1 MTDETLS
8 MLASSAEAFAKPDA
22 KRVRRLRDSETGF
35 DLELWKSIADQ
46 GWLSILVPESL
57 EGLGLGMA
65 AAAVIARRLGYALY
79 PEPYVASGIMAT
91 RCLASGDGET
101 LQRRVLPELM
111 AGEKIAAVAWQG
123 ESGDLDIG
131 ACGVTASPSGD
142 GAILTGTCRF
152 VPVAFAD
159 AFMVAARGA
168 DGLSL
173 YWVERGATG
182 LACTPERCADGSK
195 SARLTFSKLRVRQSA
210 RIAGPARAQASLAQA
225 IDAALVGTGAELVG
239 IMDRALELTL
249 DYLRTRK
256 QFGRAIGS
264 FQALQ
269 HRAVDIWIQK
279 ELARAAVGAAVRALD
294 DPKADARSQA
304 AAACGAKARA
314 AQAALALCKE
324 ALQMHG
330 AIGYTD
336 EYDLGLYFNRALTLS
351 AWLGNAADQRR
362 RYGELAGEAA
372 A

>member
-1 MTDETLS
+1 MSDETLS

-22 KRVRRLRDSETGF
+22 KRIRRLRDTETGF
-35 DLELWKSIADQ
+35 DLEVWRSIAAQ
-46 GWLSILVPESL
+46 GWLSILVPEPL

-65 AAAVIARRLGYALY
+65 AAAVIAQRLGYALY
-79 PEPYVASGIMAT
+79 PEPYVASGIMAI
-91 RCLASGDGET
+91 RCLASGDNEA

-111 AGEKIAAVAWQG
+111 AGEKIASVAWQG

-131 ACGVTASPSGD
+131 AAGVAASPSGD
-142 GAILTGTCRF
+142 GAILNGTSRF
-152 VPVAFAD
+152 VPAAFAD

-173 YWVERGATG
+173 YWVERDAAG
-182 LACTPERCADGSK
+182 LACTAERCADGSK
-195 SARLTFSKLRVRQSA
+195 SARLAFSNLRVPQSA
-210 RIAGPARAQASLAQA
+210 RIAGPARAESSLRQA

-249 DYLRTRK
+249 EYLRTRK

-294 DPKADARSQA
+294 DPKADARTQSA
-304 AAACGAKARA
+304 AASGAKARA

-336 EYDLGLYFNRALTLS
+336 EYDLGLYFNRALALS

-362 RYGELAGEAA
+362 RYGEFTGEAA

>member
-1 MTDETLS
+1 MSDETLS

-22 KRVRRLRDSETGF
+22 KRVRHLRDSETGF
-35 DLELWKSIADQ
+35 DLELWRSIADQ
-46 GWLSILVPESL
+46 GWLSILVPESMD
-57 EGLGLGMA
+57 GLGLGMA
-65 AAAVIARRLGYALY
+65 AATVIARRLGYALF

-91 RCLASGDGET
+91 RCIASGDCET

-111 AGEKIAAVAWQG
+111 SGETIAALAWQG
-123 ESGDLDIG
+123 ESGSLDIG
-131 ACGVTASPSGD
+131 ACGVTASPSD
-142 GAILTGTCRF
+142 EGASLNGTCRF

-173 YWVERGATG
+173 YWVERGASG
-182 LACTPERCADGSK
+182 LACTPERCADGGK
-195 SARLTFSKLRVRQSA
+195 SARLTFTKLHVPHTA
-210 RIAGPARAQASLAQA
+210 RIAGPSRAQAALQQA
-225 IDAALVGTGAELVG
+225 IDAALVGTSAELVG
-239 IMDRALELTL
+239 VMDRALELTL

-294 DPKADARSQA
+294 DLKADARSQSA
-304 AAACGAKARA
+304 AASGAKARA

-336 EYDLGLYFNRALTLS
+336 EYDLGLYFNRALALS
-351 AWLGNAADQRR
+351 AWLGNAADHRR
-362 RYGELAGEAA
+362 RYGELAGEEQR
-372 A
+372 